1 MWDGDI
7 IENFDLQKL
16 DSVEDL
22 EKEINDIE
30 KNEYKPVPVPLQEAI
45 LIAPLETQPE
55 KAILKEP
62 KKRND
67 HRRMASKS
75 KVKKENKKI

>member
-1 MWDGDI
+1 
-7 IENFDLQKL
+7 
-16 DSVEDL
+16 
-22 EKEINDIE
+22 
-30 KNEYKPVPVPLQEAI
+30 